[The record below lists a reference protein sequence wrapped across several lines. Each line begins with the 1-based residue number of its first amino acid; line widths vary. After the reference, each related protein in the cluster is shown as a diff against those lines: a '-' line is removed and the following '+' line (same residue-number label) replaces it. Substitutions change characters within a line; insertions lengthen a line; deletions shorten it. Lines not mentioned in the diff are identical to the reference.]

1 MLDRLASRYVK
12 TVKLSAAKGFILL
25 DLPDADRSVGVVRSA
40 PSILQSGATNLAR
53 SVTYSLAS
61 FGIQAGGASAGVNA
75 KPDERA
81 DAVASFVQDA
91 LPLAEN
97 DGLLLD
103 AGRGVK
109 EDELAALRP
118 YDPRPAWLRTEEG
131 GISGAD
137 YLVVAGVNA
146 AASAVGTPL
155 EGATI
160 AIEGL
165 SYISLALADHV
176 VATGGKVVAVG
187 TAAGTALNPDGFD
200 ISAVFEA
207 WSSGGDACVKSIGGE
222 LKPAWA
228 IFGAE
233 CDALLLG
240 SKVGALTHEGAAQ
253 VTATSLLPTGPVP
266 FTTKALVVLERAGRK
281 VVPDFLTLAGPYLA
295 AFGDVGDGADEAAQG
310 VSVQVAAAVR
320 DAAGS
325 SAGLF
330 LGACARAEDFLAT
343 WQVSRPFGRPL
354 A

>member
-1 MLDRLASRYVK
+1 MK

-81 DAVASFVQDA
+81 AAVASFVQDA
-91 LPLAEN
+91 LPLAEQN
-97 DGLLLD
+97 GLLLD
-103 AGRGVK
+103 AGRGVQD
-109 EDELAALRP
+109 DELAPLRA
-118 YDPRPAWLRTEEG
+118 YDPRPGWLRAEEG
-131 GISGAD
+131 GITGSD

-176 VATGGKVVAVG
+176 VATGGKVVGIG
-187 TAAGTALNPDGFD
+187 TAAGSALNPDGFD
-200 ISAVFEA
+200 IAAVFEA
-207 WSSGGDACVKSIGGE
+207 WTSGGDGCVKAIGGDI
-222 LKPAWA
+222 KAAWA
-228 IFGAE
+228 IFGTK
-233 CDALLLG
+233 CDALLVG
-240 SKVGALTHEGAAQ
+240 SKVGALTHEGAAA
-253 VTATSLLPTGPVP
+253 VKAASLLPTGLVP
-266 FTTKALVVLERAGRK
+266 LTTKAVVALERAGRK

-295 AFGDVGDGADEAAQG
+295 AFGDVGDGPDVAAQG
-310 VSVQVAAAVR
+310 VSAQIAAAVR
-320 DAAGS
+320 ESAGS
-325 SAGLF
+325 PDGLF
-330 LGACARAEDFLAT
+330 LGACARAEAFLAT
-343 WQVSRPFGRPL
+343 WQPALPFGRPL